1 MYDWLNALPKAELH
15 LHLEGS
21 LEPELLFA
29 LAERNKIALPW
40 NDVEAL
46 RSAYAFNNLQEFLDL
61 YYAGANVLR
70 SEQDF
75 YDLTWAYLLK
85 CKEQNV
91 IHTEPFFDPQTH
103 TDRGIPFEMVLRGI
117 KQALVDGEKQLG
129 ISHGLILSFLRHLSE
144 EEAFKTLEQARPF
157 RDTFIAVGLDSSEMG
172 HPPSK
177 FQRVFDKARSE
188 GYLTVAHAGE
198 EGPPEYIW
206 EALDLL
212 KIERID
218 HGVRAIEDERLM
230 QRIIDEQIPLTVCP
244 LSNTKLCVFDDMRQ
258 HNILQMLERG
268 VKVTVNSDDPAYF
281 GGYVTENFAALHES
295 LGMTQEQ
302 AKRLAQNSLD
312 ARLVLSGTAERV
324 RQLTDLACA
333 ASPSPSTTA
342 GFPSVDSFQTV
353 PPQYAAPPG
362 PLTRWHR
369 SHEYPTVDQHPRNNR
384 LPPSESRSR
393 PGQASTA
400 SCRS

>member
-29 LAERNKIALPW
+29 LAERNRIALPW
-40 NDVEAL
+40 NDVESL
-46 RSAYAFNNLQEFLDL
+46 RAAYAFNNLQEFLDL
-61 YYAGANVLR
+61 YYQGANVLR
-70 SEQDF
+70 TEQDF

-103 TDRGIPFEMVLRGI
+103 TDRGIPFEVVVRGI
-117 KQALVDGEKQLG
+117 TQALKDGEQQLG
-129 ISHGLILSFLRHLSE
+129 ITHGLILSFLRHLSE
-144 EEAFKTLEQARPF
+144 EEAFKTLEQAMPF
-157 RDTFIAVGLDSSEMG
+157 RDAFVAVGLDSSELG

-177 FQRVFDKARSE
+177 FERVFAKARSE
-188 GYLTVAHAGE
+188 GLVAVAHAGE

-212 KIERID
+212 KIKRID

-244 LSNTKLCVFDDMRQ
+244 LSNTKLCVFDDMSQ

-281 GGYVTENFAALHES
+281 GGYVGENFAALYDS
-295 LGMTQEQ
+295 LNMTKEQ
-302 AKRLAQNSLD
+302 AQRLAQNSLD
-312 ARLVLSGTAERV
+312 ARLV
-324 RQLTDLACA
+324 
-333 ASPSPSTTA
+333 
-342 GFPSVDSFQTV
+342 
-353 PPQYAAPPG
+353 
-362 PLTRWHR
+362 
-369 SHEYPTVDQHPRNNR
+369 
-384 LPPSESRSR
+384 
-393 PGQASTA
+393 
-400 SCRS
+400 